1 MGVRPAARH
10 SFYDVSVL
18 LIYAVTWTIFYNKN
32 NRDKL
37 EKQLYIVK
45 EKITFNEYL
54 LTEQNS

>member
-1 MGVRPAARH
+1 MGVRAAARH

-18 LIYAVTWTIFYNKN
+18 LIDAVTWTIFYNKN
-32 NRDKL
+32 KRDKL